1 MTRFRS
7 MAAVLLVS
15 SVAFTTVSPA
25 QSSKVLLPND
35 FTLEL
40 LGKCL
45 LYSMSYQRTITP
57 HFGIELGG
65 SLLGGSSASVAFF
78 SAGPRLY
85 ASEHNA
91 SPCLSG
97 GFVFVSGSTGSG
109 PFDNSTSASY
119 GYIGPGFEYRSDG
132 GFIFRGTV
140 YFLIRD
146 GFFVW
151 PGLQIGVAF

>member
-1 MTRFRS
+1 MTRFRGI
-7 MAAVLLVS
+7 AAILVMS
-15 SVAFTTVSPA
+15 SVAFTTLSPA
-25 QSSKVLLPND
+25 QESKVLLPND

-40 LGKCL
+40 LGRCL
-45 LYSMSYQRTITP
+45 LYSLSYQRTITP

-65 SLLGGSSASVAFF
+65 SLLGGSGASVAFI
-78 SAGPRLY
+78 SVGGRLY
-85 ASEHNA
+85 AVKGNA
-91 SPCLSG
+91 SPCVAG
-97 GFVFVSGSTGSG
+97 GVVLVSGSTSSG
-109 PFDNSTSASY
+109 PFDNSTSTSY

-151 PGLQIGVAF
+151 PGLQIGIAF